1 MHHGAKH
8 QELGMRGEDEM
19 LELLLST
26 AKEDERIRAVI
37 LNGSRVDP
45 EARRDPF
52 QDFDVVYLVSE
63 VDSFRADPTWIDRFG
78 ERMILQMPEEMEEPP
93 PTGDGSLVYLMQFAD
108 GNRIDLC
115 LFPMSRIGELRRE
128 SLSRLL
134 LDKDGVVEPF
144 PPPSNADHLPTP
156 PTAKAFSDCCNE
168 FWWVC
173 PYVAKGLWRREIV
186 YAKYML
192 DRCVRDQLMRMLTW
206 YVGMQSG
213 FRASPGKFGK
223 HLEQHLEP
231 GLWRMLQA
239 TYSGPGYE

>member
-1 MHHGAKH
+1 
-8 QELGMRGEDEM
+8 
-19 LELLLST
+19 
-26 AKEDERIRAVI
+26 
-37 LNGSRVDP
+37 
-45 EARRDPF
+45 
-52 QDFDVVYLVSE
+52 
-63 VDSFRADPTWIDRFG
+63 
-78 ERMILQMPEEMEEPP
+78 MPEEMEEPP

-239 TYSGPGYE
+239 TYSGPGYEETWEALMASCGLFRTVARRVAENRGLEYPEDDDERVSAHLVHVRSLPRDARSIY